1 MEGQHPVEQLEPEL
15 TRDIE
20 RVQVAAVQLA
30 RHLRTRVPSGLSRAA
45 TSALA
50 AVVKYGPLSVSEL
63 AAHEGVHVTSMSRTL
78 SQLLAAGLVSRTQDG
93 LDGRVAQ
100 VRATP
105 AGRELFLAHR
115 RANTEFLLQR
125 LRGATPQD
133 LELIRVG
140 ADALERILELVE
152 DPISTRTPPGG
163 RTGRGGARGDRPSGR
178 PGD

>member
-1 MEGQHPVEQLEPEL
+1 MAGVEHRHSAEQQAPEITAEV

-20 RVQVAAVQLA
+20 RIQVAAIQLA
-30 RHLRTRVPSGLSRAA
+30 RHLRVQVPSQLSRAA

-78 SQLLAAGLVSRTQDG
+78 GQLLSAGLVSRTQDG
-93 LDGRVAQ
+93 CDHRVAQ
-100 VRATP
+100 VTATP

-115 RANTEFLLQR
+115 RANTEFLRER
-125 LRGATPQD
+125 LRDAQAAD

-140 ADALERILELVE
+140 AEALERIVELVE
-152 DPISTRTPPGG
+152 ASPR
-163 RTGRGGARGDRPSGR
+163 RR
-178 PGD
+178 